1 MAFDKNGRWV
11 YSDENQA
18 IIDSRPV
25 IEDMGIGA
33 IAGLRDAG
41 EETLQVGKKLAD
53 YAVETAG
60 DVTGYGWE
68 GFEDNSNRILPQVLR
83 PTGMAGKFTEDLT
96 QFTAGFVG
104 VGKFIR
110 PLKGIG
116 WIAGGKKAQSVTGG
130 IIKTT
135 QQSAVATSLVSNPY
149 EDRLSNFIQEYPH
162 LENPVTEY
170 LQADPED
177 TYAEGKLKAGL
188 EDLPLSLGVEYGMK
202 GIVAIA
208 RGFKKAD
215 NAIAKGDDPVKA
227 TETDQVEIDD
237 LAKQEGDAVN
247 VGVEESNK
255 LKATA
260 KVEQESVDAAID
272 AGADNLDTID
282 LTATKTIVGKRLM
295 QASADNGE
303 NYAKTLKSFS
313 KKDLLVIA
321 KQVGVKTG
329 QKAKKQLFDEIN
341 YEVFKGV
348 KYKAKPKAETV
359 TVNAKVAKSGVQAP
373 QAVKLSAKALKQIE
387 KQPQNISEILKEAKL
402 YDPKTFDPD
411 DPTSAVRDL
420 VAMVQKQNPA
430 VIAAVKGQQTWKQ
443 AEEETAN
450 RVGDLLNL
458 DNNQLST
465 LVTNYSKTTEDA
477 TFVLGAVESI
487 MKSQFDEITE
497 RFTKSNFDTDR
508 KAQMEALEALESTMM
523 ILQSVSGQEAA
534 FGRALNLRKKG
545 VIDLDSYQN
554 HSAVRDGGDH
564 ADAEALD
571 YLIKQYGG
579 IEKLKEIKL
588 AVLAAKGNPKAFVKI
603 LKNVQ
608 EPKGKKV
615 GRSFI
620 ELFRSMILFNTKTHI
635 TNLLGGGIESVLRP
649 MEGYIGSYM
658 TPMMFSAEAKAQRDF
673 FGAQLEGLLHSMD
686 AAAVVASRSFMMERN
701 ILDTMGK
708 VDDISQMNKI
718 SSEYW
723 PEAKGTPLG
732 AVLDMTGKATRV
744 SLRALGAEDEFFKQI
759 NYRARI
765 YAQSKMD
772 GIGKGLKDKDL
783 TDYMAKELEEA
794 FDASGAAVK
803 NKDGTFKHSKALN
816 DAREATFT
824 SELTKGTF
832 ANGLH
837 KLVNQHPILQLF
849 MPFIRTPTNLI
860 GAAVQRTPILGAYS
874 KKLRA
879 DFKNA
884 DPNIRA
890 AAKGKWATGI
900 AIYGMALS
908 MVNRG
913 DITGSGPLDP
923 EANRTW
929 RAAGNQAY
937 SVKMGESWVSYQR
950 LDPNFIPFALV
961 ANFSDAAKHGT
972 TDLSELAQLDM
983 EALQEGSVGIILAIC
998 KTIEDKAYFQ
1008 GITSVAAAFTSE
1020 NPAQKH
1026 SMQRVASNMVTSF
1039 IPSAP
1044 LQFADAWAGM
1054 VDGQP
1059 AEVREAVG
1067 LIEKMQRKWV
1077 TTNKDLPK
1085 KYNWLTGE
1093 PMINYGSWSGIP
1105 VRKDEHTPVM
1115 DELVNQKVGFRG
1127 PTKRFGALKFDLT
1140 NEEFSRYQE
1149 LAGTVKVQGRTLIQS
1164 LKKLHD
1170 SPVYAAAAG
1179 SLEIDSEGFSRQVV
1193 LNRKII
1199 SRFLAVAREELKDE
1213 FPELGEEVMARRLAK
1228 RTGMQLMEFNR

>member
-11 YSDENQA
+11 YTDEQQA
-18 IIDSRPV
+18 ILDSRPV
-25 IEDMGIGA
+25 IEDISIGLKAGI
-33 IAGLRDAG
+33 RDAG

-53 YAVETAG
+53 YAIETAG

-68 GFEDNSNRILPQVLR
+68 GFEDNSKRILPQVLR

-96 QFTAGFVG
+96 QFTTGFLG

-135 QQSAVATSLVSNPY
+135 QQSAVATALVSNPY

-162 LENPVTEY
+162 LENPITEY

-188 EDLPLSLGVEYGMK
+188 EDLPLSLGVEYGMR
-202 GIVAIA
+202 GIMTIA

-215 NAIAKGDDPVKA
+215 NAIAKGDDPVEA
-227 TETDQVEIDD
+227 TKLDQDEIND
-237 LAKQEGDAVN
+237 LTVQEGDAVKAGTDETN
-247 VGVEESNK
+247 Q
-255 LKATA
+255 LKASA
-260 KVEQESVDAAID
+260 KVEQENVDAAID

-329 QKAKKQLFDEIN
+329 QKNKKQLFDEIN

-359 TVNAKVAKSGVQAP
+359 TVNAKVAESGVQAP

-387 KQPQNISEILKEAKL
+387 KQPENISEILKEAKL
-402 YDPKTFDPD
+402 YDPKTFNPD
-411 DPTSAVRDL
+411 DPTSVVRDL

-564 ADAEALD
+564 ADAAAMD

-579 IEKLKEIKL
+579 IDKLHEIKV

-608 EPKGKKV
+608 EPTGKKV
-615 GRSFI
+615 GRSVI

-635 TNLLGGGIESVLRP
+635 TNILGGGIESVLRP
-649 MEGYIGSYM
+649 IEGYIGSYM
-658 TPMMFSAEAKAQRDF
+658 TMKMFGAEAKAQRDF

-708 VDDISQMNKI
+708 VDDLSQMNKI

-723 PEAKGTPLG
+723 PEAKGSPLG
-732 AVLDMTGKATRV
+732 AVLDMTGKAARV
-744 SLRALGAEDEFFKQI
+744 SLRTLGAEDEFFKQI
-759 NYRARI
+759 NYRGRI

-772 GIGKGLKDKDL
+772 GMGKGLKDKDL
-783 TDYMAKELEEA
+783 TDYISKEIDDA

-803 NKDGTFKHSKALN
+803 NKDGTFKHSKALH

-824 SELTKGTF
+824 SELTKGTM

-837 KLVNQHPILQLF
+837 KFVNQHPSLQLF

-860 GAAVQRTPILGAYS
+860 GAAVQRTPILGALS

-879 DFKNA
+879 DFKNP
-884 DPNIRA
+884 DPAIRA

-900 AIYGMALS
+900 AIYGMAYS

-937 SVKMGESWVSYQR
+937 SVKMGDSWVSYQR

-961 ANFSDAAKHGT
+961 ANLNDAVKHGT
-972 TDLSELAQLDM
+972 VDILDIEEWDGGM
-983 EALQEGSVGIILAIC
+983 IQEALVGTILSIV

-1026 SMQRVASNMVTSF
+1026 SLERIGSNFVTSV
-1039 IPSAP
+1039 IPPAP
-1044 LQFADAWAGM
+1044 LQFAEVWDDL
-1054 VDGQP
+1054 VNGQP

-1067 LIEKMQRKWV
+1067 LIEKIQRKWI

-1093 PMINYGSWSGIP
+1093 PMINYGSFSGIP
-1105 VRKDEHTPVM
+1105 IRKDEPNAVM
-1115 DELVNQKVGFRG
+1115 DELVRQKVGFRG

-1140 NEEFSRYQE
+1140 NEEFSRYQQ
-1149 LAGTVKVQGRTLIQS
+1149 LAGTSKFQGRTLLQN
-1164 LKKLHD
+1164 LAKLHA
-1170 SPVYAAAAG
+1170 SPVYKAAAA
-1179 SLEIDSEGFSRQVV
+1179 SFEIDSEGFSRQVV

-1199 SRFLAVAREELKDE
+1199 SKHLALARELLKDE
-1213 FPELGEEVMARRLAK
+1213 FPELGEEVKARRLAQ